1 MIPKEIPPKEFW
13 QAVRTSDVAALEKL
27 CLGKTLPNFSD
38 KEKENHLLS
47 GAMERNGDLTVL
59 RSLIKHGV
67 DPDEPPIGGSGFPP
81 LAQAVFMGRL
91 DYLEFV
97 LSLGSDPNKG
107 LVDHRVTLIA
117 LSSQHPLQKHLE
129 LLAPLIQHGV
139 DLNCL
144 FPLFGDKSKSFT
156 VLDQASDEGVR
167 SFLRE
172 HGAKTAKELSEGV
185 SQPTNTQKKT
195 PQDEV
200 IDFMRSLFGEA
211 EPRTFTDILNAGSGI
226 AVHVIQPKT
235 PKGEITLFTTG
246 LSHHRM
252 KVPKGSMCSGF
263 GELYMQLPGKWKL
276 HDKDSKWKWPVQLML
291 DLASYPFSQ
300 GGFFDVPVTV
310 ISNGDPPERLHPSV
324 PFEATALLADKD
336 FTRSDGQTIHLFC
349 VMPIYE
355 AEAAMARQFIPD
367 FLKGLDQ
374 AGVGRILNP
383 KRANIASS

>member
-1 MIPKEIPPKEFW
+1 MIPKTIPVKDFW
-13 QAVRTSDVAALEKL
+13 RAIRTSDVSELERL
-27 CLGKTLPNFSD
+27 CAGTRLPSFDD
-38 KEKENHLLS
+38 KEQKNHLLAE
-47 GAMERNGDLTVL
+47 AMKANSEISVL
-59 RSLIKHGV
+59 QFLVKHGV
-67 DPDEPPIGGSGFPP
+67 DPSATTHRSGFPP
-81 LAQAVFMGRL
+81 LCRAATLGRV
-91 DYLEFV
+91 DYLDFV
-97 LSLGSDPNKG
+97 LNLGVDPNRG

-117 LSSQHPLQKHLE
+117 LSSQHPPQKHLE
-129 LLAPLIQHGV
+129 LLAPLIRHGV

-200 IDFMRSLFGEA
+200 IDFMRSVFGEV

-246 LSHHRM
+246 LSHHHM

-291 DLASYPFSQ
+291 NLASWPFSQ

-310 ISNGDPPERLHPSV
+310 ISNGDPPVRLHPSV

-336 FTRSDGQTIHLFC
+336 FTRSDGQTIH
-349 VMPIYE
+349 
-355 AEAAMARQFIPD
+355 
-367 FLKGLDQ
+367 FLCNAHL
-374 AGVGRILNP
+374 
-383 KRANIASS
+383 